1 MADEMVEVALA
12 RSNAEAQMIVDE
24 VLSPAGIPATIHN
37 RSSTM
42 IPAPATLQGGFYV
55 AVPRAAAS
63 DAADVLAEAQDN
75 GAIPDEVIVAEIPD

>member
-24 VLSPAGIPATIHN
+24 ILSPAGIPATIHN
-37 RSSTM
+37 RASTM

-55 AVPRAAAS
+55 AVPR
-63 DAADVLAEAQDN
+63 DAADDAVDALAEAQDS
-75 GAIPDEVIVAEIPD
+75 GAIPDEVVVAEL